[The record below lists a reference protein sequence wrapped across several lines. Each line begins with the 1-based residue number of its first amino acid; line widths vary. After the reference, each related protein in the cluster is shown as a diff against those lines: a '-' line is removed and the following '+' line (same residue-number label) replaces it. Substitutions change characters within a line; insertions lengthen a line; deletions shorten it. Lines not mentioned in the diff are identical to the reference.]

1 MTMNDNANPVHP
13 FIRTVELNIGLLAS
27 EHAVDREP
35 FAPISPDTARLAV
48 RDRLHFP
55 ALGAFETRV
64 EEGGAEPTLVARLR
78 VPVEFIADGRLAATV
93 YGLAVLLEQDCIA
106 VYYADGKRAG
116 TGALIGPCTA
126 LWGAFNA
133 DFFTRFEPAD

>member
-1 MTMNDNANPVHP
+1 MNDNANPVHP

-27 EHAVDREP
+27 EHAVTREP
-35 FAPISPDTARLAV
+35 FAPIQPVVARCAV

-64 EEGGAEPTLVARLR
+64 EPCGNEPTLVVRLR
-78 VPVEFIADGRLAATV
+78 VPVEWIARGILDDVV
-93 YGLAVLLEQDCIA
+93 YWLAVSLEQDCIA
-106 VYYADGKRAG
+106 VYHVDGERAD
-116 TGALIGPCTA
+116 TGDLIGPNATA
-126 LWGAFNA
+126 WGAFNA

>member
-1 MTMNDNANPVHP
+1 MNDNANPVHP

-27 EHAVDREP
+27 EHAVTREP
-35 FAPISPDTARLAV
+35 FAPIQPAVARLAA

-55 ALGAFETRV
+55 ALGKFETRV
-64 EEGGAEPTLVARLR
+64 EECSAEPTLVVRLR

-93 YGLAVLLEQDCIA
+93 YGLAVSLEQDAIA
-106 VYYADGKRAG
+106 VYYADGARAG

-126 LWGAFNA
+126 AWGAFNA

>member
-1 MTMNDNANPVHP
+1 MNDNANPVHP

-27 EHAVDREP
+27 EHAVTREP
-35 FAPISPDTARLAV
+35 FAPIQPAVARLAV

-64 EEGGAEPTLVARLR
+64 ERCSNEPTLVVRVRL
-78 VPVEFIADGRLAATV
+78 PAEFVERGILDEIVR
-93 YGLAVLLEQDCIA
+93 GLAESLEQDCIA
-106 VYYADGKRAG
+106 VYHADGERAG
-116 TGALIGPCTA
+116 TGELIGPRA
-126 LWGAFNA
+126 AAWGAFNA